1 MKKKKHLLNGRVIGY
16 LKGYLFLLPSFAGL
30 LTFVLIPIL
39 MGFVI
44 SFTNYDGY
52 KKLDFVGLNNYIHM
66 FQDDY
71 VLTSLKNNVI
81 YTAVTVP
88 ATMIISLLLALAL
101 NMGMKGSTFFRT
113 MIFFPTISSMVAV
126 GIVWSLLFNP
136 VQGPVNQLLMAVGID
151 SPPRWLAS
159 TTWALWAIMIVA
171 VWKQAGYYMVIF
183 LSGLQAIPKQLYES
197 AQIDGANSV
206 VRFFKITLPMLS
218 PTTFM
223 VLILSII
230 GSFQVFDL
238 VSIMTDGGP
247 GRATNVLVYRIYQ
260 EGFEYSKMGYASAI
274 AYFLFLIIF
283 VITLIQ
289 FRGSKNGSPTWNRRL
304 L

>member
-39 MGFVI
+39 MGFII

-136 VQGPVNQLLMAVGID
+136 VQGPVNQLLMAVGIE

-223 VLILSII
+223 VLSLSII

-289 FRGSKNGSPTWNRRL
+289 FRGQQKWVTYME
-304 L
+304 

>member
-39 MGFVI
+39 MGFII

-289 FRGSKNGSPTWNRRL
+289 FRGQQKWVTYME
-304 L
+304 

>member
-39 MGFVI
+39 MGFII

-136 VQGPVNQLLMAVGID
+136 VQGPVNQLLMAVGIE

-183 LSGLQAIPKQLYES
+183 LSGLQAIPRQLYES

-289 FRGSKNGSPTWNRRL
+289 FRGQQKWVTYME
-304 L
+304 

>member
-289 FRGSKNGSPTWNRRL
+289 FRGQQKWVTYME
-304 L
+304 

>member
-39 MGFVI
+39 MGFII

-136 VQGPVNQLLMAVGID
+136 VQGPVNQLLMAVGIE

-260 EGFEYSKMGYASAI
+260 EGFGYSKMGYASAI

-289 FRGSKNGSPTWNRRL
+289 FRGQQKWVTYME
-304 L
+304 

>member
-136 VQGPVNQLLMAVGID
+136 VQGPVNQLLIAVGIE

-289 FRGSKNGSPTWNRRL
+289 FRGQQKWVTYME
-304 L
+304 

>member
-39 MGFVI
+39 MGFII

-136 VQGPVNQLLMAVGID
+136 VQGPVNQLLMAVGIE

-289 FRGSKNGSPTWNRRL
+289 FRGQQKWVTYME
-304 L
+304 

>member
-136 VQGPVNQLLMAVGID
+136 VQGPVNQLLMAVGIE

-206 VRFFKITLPMLS
+206 ARFFKITLPMLS

-289 FRGSKNGSPTWNRRL
+289 FRGQQKWVTYME
-304 L
+304 

>member
-283 VITLIQ
+283 AITLIQ
-289 FRGSKNGSPTWNRRL
+289 FRGQQKWVTYME
-304 L
+304 

>member
-39 MGFVI
+39 MGFII

-183 LSGLQAIPKQLYES
+183 LSGLQAIPRQLYES

-289 FRGSKNGSPTWNRRL
+289 FRGQQKWVTYME
-304 L
+304 

>member
-1 MKKKKHLLNGRVIGY
+1 MKKKKHLLNGRVKGY

-39 MGFVI
+39 MGLVI

-52 KKLDFVGLNNYIHM
+52 KKFDFMGLNNYIHM

-81 YTAVTVP
+81 YTVVTVP

-136 VQGPVNQLLMAVGID
+136 VQGPINQMLMAVGIE

-289 FRGSKNGSPTWNRRL
+289 FRGQQKWVTYME
-304 L
+304 

>member
-52 KKLDFVGLNNYIHM
+52 KKLDFMGLNNYIHM

-289 FRGSKNGSPTWNRRL
+289 FRGQQKWVTYME
-304 L
+304 

>member
-39 MGFVI
+39 MGVII

-88 ATMIISLLLALAL
+88 ATMIISLLLALVL

-289 FRGSKNGSPTWNRRL
+289 FRGQQKWVTYME
-304 L
+304 

>member
-1 MKKKKHLLNGRVIGY
+1 
-16 LKGYLFLLPSFAGL
+16 
-30 LTFVLIPIL
+30 
-39 MGFVI
+39 
-44 SFTNYDGY
+44 
-52 KKLDFVGLNNYIHM
+52 M

-136 VQGPVNQLLMAVGID
+136 VQGPVNQLLMAVGIE

-289 FRGSKNGSPTWNRRL
+289 FRGQQKWVTYME
-304 L
+304 

>member
-101 NMGMKGSTFFRT
+101 NMGMKGSTFFKT

-289 FRGSKNGSPTWNRRL
+289 FRGQQKWVTYME
-304 L
+304 

>member
-39 MGFVI
+39 MGFAI

-126 GIVWSLLFNP
+126 GIVGNYDCSCLETGRILYGHFS
-136 VQGPVNQLLMAVGID
+136 I
-151 SPPRWLAS
+151 RAS
-159 TTWALWAIMIVA
+159 GNTEAAL
-171 VWKQAGYYMVIF
+171 
-183 LSGLQAIPKQLYES
+183 
-197 AQIDGANSV
+197 
-206 VRFFKITLPMLS
+206 
-218 PTTFM
+218 
-223 VLILSII
+223 
-230 GSFQVFDL
+230 
-238 VSIMTDGGP
+238 
-247 GRATNVLVYRIYQ
+247 
-260 EGFEYSKMGYASAI
+260 
-274 AYFLFLIIF
+274 
-283 VITLIQ
+283 
-289 FRGSKNGSPTWNRRL
+289 
-304 L
+304 